1 MTTRHSRVQPTLP
14 SRQAEAEL
22 TEKKHS
28 VRGGASPERT
38 ISHTTDNITYKEVI
52 TNEN

>member
-1 MTTRHSRVQPTLP
+1 MTTRHSLVQPTLP

-22 TEKKHS
+22 TEKKTLCPGS
-28 VRGGASPERT
+28 ASPERT
-38 ISHTTDNITYKEVI
+38 IPHTTDNITYKEVI